1 MSEDSIIGGISVD
14 GMSVAAVVSMSGTG
28 GPRGSTGDAEE
39 GGGGTE
45 IAESV
50 SSTGAGA
57 AGAGAGSSSAR
68 GRALASNL
76 CLIMPGVFSYHKQ
89 L

>member
-1 MSEDSIIGGISVD
+1 MSDDSIIGGISVD
-14 GMSVAAVVSMSGTG
+14 GLSVAAVVSVFGIG
-28 GPRGSTGDAEE
+28 GPRGSTGEAEE

-45 IAESV
+45 IAESAN
-50 SSTGAGA
+50 SIGAGA

-76 CLIMPGVFSYHKQ
+76 CCFA
-89 L
+89 